1 MVLRSAFIRTCPSSN
16 APGPIVRRATEHPSV
31 IDTYL
36 ANEVALGRVFGPTS
50 TPSIPNLHI
59 SRFGVIP
66 KKGNGWRLILDLSF
80 PFEQSVNEGIDKD
93 EFCLKYCRVK
103 DAIDMIV
110 KTGKAALMG
119 KVNIK
124 SAYRIIPVHPSDRYY

>member
-1 MVLRSAFIRTCPSSN
+1 MVFKIGFHTHLSKLKRAGSNCPS
-16 APGPIVRRATEHPSV
+16 AAEHPSV

-93 EFCLKYCRVK
+93 EFFLKYCRVK
-103 DAIDMIV
+103 DAIDMSV

-124 SAYRIIPVHPSDRYY
+124 SAYRIIPVHLSDRYY